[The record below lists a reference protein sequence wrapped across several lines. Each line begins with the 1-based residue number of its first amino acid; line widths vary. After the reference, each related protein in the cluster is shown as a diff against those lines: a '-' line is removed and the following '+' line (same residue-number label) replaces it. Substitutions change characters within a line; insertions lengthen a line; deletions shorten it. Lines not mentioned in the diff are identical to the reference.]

1 MYASAG
7 HAGTARSQ
15 AVQNQAPWNGTPGII
30 AAGAGEPCLCVQ
42 TWFPTKKE
50 SEDDCNEEK
59 IKNREPGR
67 PGADADDDEY
77 LPDGCL
83 SLAGIVYVSGCLLCG
98 QRKIVLYLLSVLG

>member
-77 LPDGCL
+77 LPDGINYGAVCD
-83 SLAGIVYVSGCLLCG
+83 GGYGKREGCG
-98 QRKIVLYLLSVLG
+98 GGVEF

>member
-1 MYASAG
+1 MGRLGYY
-7 HAGTARSQ
+7 
-15 AVQNQAPWNGTPGII
+15 V
-30 AAGAGEPCLCVQ
+30 AGAGEPCLCVQ

-77 LPDGCL
+77 L
-83 SLAGIVYVSGCLLCG
+83 SLMGSTMARYVTEVTEARRLRWRRGVL
-98 QRKIVLYLLSVLG
+98 RRMVKIP